1 MDLFVRAVT
10 QSARD
15 LLGRSRKG
23 GRDLASEIDVEIFR
37 PPQCVYTIK
46 FFCSDDRSDVKG
58 DYIFPKH
65 RQDCELRLVGG
76 KLKVKDAP

>member
-58 DYIFPKH
+58 ATYSRSIG
-65 RQDCELRLVGG
+65 RTVSCGWS
-76 KLKVKDAP
+76 AAS